1 MQKNTIK
8 RLFPGA
14 SIKKILSFL
23 RIILVMLWLTVL
35 KDTDSYFICYLLVAI
50 VSCTVPFSVMKVSA
64 PKRYLAVT
72 SCIFAVLIWCA
83 NYPLFSI
90 AADSSSELNLILIC
104 IFTYIK
110 NSLICLAGGVAVAIP
125 ILEWCWTHCQSM
137 NIRNADMSGK
147 SKAGKVFGTVLCILL
162 PIYLV
167 NLYLVEYPGT
177 LTPDPFAQISEMIS
191 GQYSNFNSF
200 YHTMLFQSL
209 LSLGY
214 RLFGNANAAVA
225 TFCTFQ
231 VLLVCFSFAYCISS
245 LARAG
250 IPGSFLILVFL
261 FYAFMPYHTEFSV
274 TIWKDTIFAIGCLL
288 VCTSLFRF
296 LRGFGNT
303 FMNYCVFTLGCI
315 LFCLARNTGVY
326 ACMITFLFGLLFLR
340 KHHLLLILM
349 GSVVLLCWCLNGPV
363 LSALGVAESDYVEFI
378 CLPLQQICRVITN
391 GRQLSPEETALLSRI
406 LDLQQVPSVYNGD
419 FADPIKKMFR
429 SMDTAWFEEN
439 VIDYIKIWIRLG
451 WRYPL
456 DYAAAW
462 IDQTKGYWNGGYD
475 QYLYSRYMMSN
486 TYGIFKAME
495 GNPVYYL
502 YSLWYRIYDE
512 LMIFI
517 PLHSIGLYTWALG
530 LFTAIQVSKKHPEWI
545 LSVPTLT
552 ILLGLIAGAPVC
564 LEFRYAYPILTCFP
578 LILCAFL
585 YPPADRGKSASPQ
598 NSAHN

>member
-1 MQKNTIK
+1 MQKKTIK
-8 RLFPGA
+8 RLFSGA
-14 SIKKILSFL
+14 SIEKILCFL

-35 KDTDSYFICYLLVAI
+35 KDTDSYFICYLLVAV
-50 VSCTVPFSVMKVSA
+50 VSCTVRHSGMKVSA

-83 NYPLFSI
+83 NYPLFSFV
-90 AADSSSELNLILIC
+90 ADSNGKISLTV
-104 IFTYIK
+104 IFTSIK
-110 NSLICLAGGVAVAIP
+110 NSLICLAGGVTVAIP

-137 NIRNADMSGK
+137 NIRNIEMCSK
-147 SKAGKVFGTVLCILL
+147 SETRKVFGTTLCILL
-162 PIYLV
+162 PIYLI
-167 NLYLVEYPGT
+167 NLYFVEYPGT
-177 LTPDPFAQISEMIS
+177 LTPDPFAQIREMIS

-200 YHTMLFQSL
+200 YHTMLFQGL

-250 IPGSFLILVFL
+250 IPRSFLIFVFL
-261 FYAFMPYHTEFSV
+261 FYAFMPYHMEFSV
-274 TIWKDTIFAIGCLL
+274 TIWKDTILAIGCLL

-296 LRGFGNT
+296 IRGFGNT
-303 FMNYCVFTLGCI
+303 FMNSCVFTLGCI
-315 LFCLARNTGVY
+315 LFCLARNIGVY
-326 ACMITFLFGLLFLR
+326 ACMITFLFGLIFLR
-340 KHHLLLILM
+340 KHHTLLILM
-349 GSVVLLCWCLNGPV
+349 GSVVLLCWFLNGPV

-406 LDLQQVPSVYNGD
+406 LDLQQVPSVYMSD

-429 SMDTAWFEEN
+429 SMDQAWFEEN
-439 VIDYIKIWIRLG
+439 VSEYIKLWIRLG

-462 IDQTKGYWNGGYD
+462 IDQTKGYWNGGYA

-486 TYGIFKAME
+486 SYGIFKAME

-530 LFTAIQVSKKHPEWI
+530 LFTAIQASKKHPEWI
-545 LSVPTLT
+545 LSVPALT

-578 LILCAFL
+578 LILAAFL
-585 YPPADRGKSASPQ
+585 FPGQ
-598 NSAHN
+598 AHIPTRNRPTVH